1 MLEESKKGARNL
13 EEFWPPLPYETWKD
27 TYASLHMW
35 TQVVGKIELELN
47 PMVNHWWETALLVT
61 PTGLSTYPIYF
72 NNRCFTIEFNF
83 QEHLLKILTSD
94 GSRKSMSLENLTVCD
109 FYNETMKL
117 LDALGIRV
125 KINTIP
131 QEVPEP
137 IPFTHNNHEHEYNRQ
152 AVRNFHKILLQ
163 ADRLMKEFRGSF
175 IGKASP
181 VHFFWGS
188 FDLAVT
194 RFSGREAKGQTA
206 TDSINRE
213 AYSHEV
219 ISVGFWPGSGNILE
233 AAFYAYASP
242 EPDGFSTS
250 NEIRPKE
257 AFYNH
262 PTKGYILKY
271 ADVRKAPNP
280 DQMVLDFFDSTY
292 DVASSLG
299 SWDRKSLERNF
310 H

>member
-1 MLEESKKGARNL
+1 MLEESKGVGRL
-13 EEFWPPLPYETWKD
+13 EEFWPPLPLDGWKD
-27 TYASLHMW
+27 TYAALHMW

-47 PMVNHWWETALLVT
+47 PSTNHWWETALLVT
-61 PTGLSTYPIYF
+61 PSGLSTYPIYF
-72 NNRCFTIEFNF
+72 NHRCFTIEFNF
-83 QEHLLKILTSD
+83 QEHLLKIFTSD
-94 GSRKSMSLENLTVCD
+94 GGRKSMSLEALTVSD

-131 QEVPEP
+131 QEIPEP
-137 IPFTHNNHEHEYNRQ
+137 VPFTHNTKELEYNRQ

-163 ADRLMKEFRGSF
+163 ADRLMKEFRGTF

-194 RFSGREAKGQTA
+194 RFSGRECAIQP
-206 TDSINRE
+206 TDLINRE

-219 ISVGFWPGSGNILE
+219 ISVGFWPGSGNIQE

-250 NEIRPKE
+250 NEIKPRS

-271 ADVRKAPNP
+271 EDVRKSSNP
-280 DQMVLDFFDSTY
+280 DKAVLDFFETTY
-292 DVASSLG
+292 EVASTLG

>member
-1 MLEESKKGARNL
+1 MLEESKGVGRL
-13 EEFWPPLPYETWKD
+13 EEFWPPLPLEGWKQ

-35 TQVVGKIELELN
+35 SQIVGKIELELN
-47 PMVNHWWETALLVT
+47 PSTNHWWETALLVT
-61 PTGLSTYPIYF
+61 PSGLSTYPIYF

-83 QEHLLKILTSD
+83 QEHLLKIFTSD
-94 GSRKSMSLENLTVCD
+94 GGRKSMSLESLSVSD
-109 FYNETMKL
+109 FYNEIMKL

-131 QEVPEP
+131 QEVPDP
-137 IPFTHNNHEHEYNRQ
+137 IPFTHDNKVHEYNRQ

-194 RFSGREAKGQTA
+194 RVSGREARNQGNL
-206 TDSINRE
+206 DVINRE

-219 ISVGFWPGSGNILE
+219 ISVGFWPGSGNIKE

-242 EPDGFSTS
+242 EPEAFSES
-250 NEIRPKE
+250 EEIRPPE
-257 AFYNH
+257 AFYNG
-262 PTKGYILKY
+262 PTKGYILRY
-271 ADVRKAPNP
+271 EDVRKASNP
-280 DQMVLDFFDSTY
+280 DKAVLDFFESTY
-292 DVASSLG
+292 EVASTLG
-299 SWDRKSLERNF
+299 KWDRKSLERNF

>member
-1 MLEESKKGARNL
+1 MLEESKGVGRL
-13 EEFWPPLPYETWKD
+13 EEFWPPLPLEGWKE
-27 TYASLHMW
+27 TYAALHMW

-47 PMVNHWWETALLVT
+47 PAINHWWETALLVT
-61 PTGLSTYPIYF
+61 PSGLSTYPIYF

-83 QEHLLKILTSD
+83 QEHLLKIFTSD
-94 GSRKSMSLENLTVCD
+94 GGRKSMSLEALTVSD

-125 KINTIP
+125 KINTLP
-131 QEVPEP
+131 QEVPDP
-137 IPFTHNNHEHEYNRQ
+137 TPFTHNNKEHEYNRH

-163 ADRLMKEFRGSF
+163 ADRLMKEFRGRF

-194 RFSGREAKGQTA
+194 RFSGRECRTPPAN
-206 TDSINRE
+206 DVINRE

-219 ISVGFWPGSGNILE
+219 ISVGFWPGSGNIQE
-233 AAFYAYASP
+233 AAFYAYAFP

-250 NEIRPKE
+250 NEIQPSG
-257 AFYNH
+257 AFYNN

-271 ADVRKAPNP
+271 EDVRKAANP
-280 DQMVLDFFDSTY
+280 DKAVMDFFESTY
-292 DVASSLG
+292 EVASTLG

>member
-1 MLEESKKGARNL
+1 MLEESKGVGRL
-13 EEFWPPLPYETWKD
+13 EEFWPPLPLESWNE
-27 TYASLHMW
+27 TYAALHMW

-47 PMVNHWWETALLVT
+47 PAINHWWETALLVT
-61 PTGLSTYPIYF
+61 PSGLSTYPIYF
-72 NNRCFTIEFNF
+72 NHRCFTMEFNF
-83 QEHLLKILTSD
+83 QEHLLKIFTSD
-94 GSRKSMSLENLTVCD
+94 GGRKSMSLEALTVSD

-125 KINTIP
+125 KINTLP
-131 QEVPEP
+131 QEVPDP
-137 IPFTHNNHEHEYNRQ
+137 LPFTHNNKEHEYNRQ

-194 RFSGREAKGQTA
+194 RFSGRECRTLPAN
-206 TDSINRE
+206 DVINRE

-219 ISVGFWPGSGNILE
+219 ISVGFWPGSGNIQE
-233 AAFYAYASP
+233 AAFYAYAFP

-250 NEIRPKE
+250 NEIRPQS
-257 AFYNH
+257 AFYNP

-271 ADVRKAPNP
+271 EDVRKSANP
-280 DQMVLDFFDSTY
+280 DKTVLDFFETTY
-292 DVASSLG
+292 EVASTLG